1 MATRPW
7 VVPADVIEY
16 TDIAAVKSRAPA
28 KLVTD
33 IFRAEQRVI
42 ALTNNTFDQVDD
54 DGNEIY
60 ATIPESVKTAVI
72 LLAEAYAKK
81 VTESSAATTKKSETF
96 DDYSY
101 TAESTVITEDDLGLD
116 DLLRDYIV
124 ENSGN
129 VRLRIRKL

>member
-7 VVPADVIEY
+7 VTPAELKAYSDV
-16 TDIAAVKSRAPA
+16 AAVQSRANT
-28 KLVTD
+28 KLVVD

-54 DGNEIY
+54 EGEDIY
-60 ATIPESVKTAVI
+60 RTIPEPVKTAVI
-72 LLAEAYAKK
+72 LLAESYAKK
-81 VTESSAATTKKSETF
+81 VADSSAASTLKSETF

-101 TAESTVITEDDLGLD
+101 TAENTVITEDDLGLD

-124 ENSGN
+124 ETSGT